1 MKYSSNKITK
11 AGLTILSS
19 TDKEEYSKAVE
30 VINDWR
36 SLHLPVLDELKT
48 AIITLLL
55 RKNIRIYLVSHRL
68 KRFSSIQNKL
78 DRNPQSKLGTL
89 QDIGGLRIV
98 VPTMSV
104 LNKALSVITE
114 NVPEHFEFTKEPVS
128 YIETPKKTS
137 GYRSVHFVYKYH
149 SNNRNLDGLKI
160 ELQLRTKLQHSW
172 AMAVETAEL
181 ITNSALKASQG
192 DKDWMD
198 FFKIASSLFAIK
210 EQSPILEEYQE
221 KGYDKRVLM
230 KELYRLNIEH
240 KFNDKL
246 KAISFSTN
254 FAKRDKY
261 KDGYYILN
269 INFELKTVRVKA
281 FPKDNEREASEFYS
295 RIEKG
300 LDERKNA
307 VVLVSVPKIQ
317 ELQKAYPSYFL
328 DTTYFLR
335 EVDNLMQ
342 DCKRFGFV

>member
-36 SLHLPVLDELKT
+36 SLHLPVLEELKD
-48 AIITLLL
+48 AIKSLLL
-55 RKNIRIYLVSHRL
+55 RKNIRTYFVSHRL

-114 NVPEHFEFTKEPVS
+114 NIPENFAFTKAPVS
-128 YIETPKKTS
+128 YIETPKKPS

-149 SNNRNLDGLKI
+149 SDNNDFDGLKI

-192 DKDWMD
+192 DKDWME

-210 EQSPILEEYQE
+210 EQSPIMEEYKE
-221 KGYDKRVLM
+221 KGYDKRELM
-230 KELYRLNIEH
+230 KELYRLNKEH
-240 KFNDKL
+240 MFNDKL
-246 KAISFSTN
+246 KAVSISTI
-254 FAKRDKY
+254 FAKKDNY

-269 INFELKTVRVKA
+269 INFELKTVRVKS
-281 FPKDNEREASEFYS
+281 FPQEKEKEASNLYS
-295 RIEKG
+295 RLEKG

-317 ELQKAYPSYFL
+317 KLQEAYLSYFL
-328 DTTYFLR
+328 DTTHFLK
-335 EVDNLMQ
+335 EVDKMMS
-342 DCKRFGFV
+342 DCVKFGFV